1 MSPVIRLS
9 MARRTLFWS
18 GGPSR
23 VRLFWAVPVRSIR
36 QSGKLSPDLFPRG
49 QFARAAFLARPIQSR
64 RLIRSER
71 FRILLGGPQARSNGV
86 GRRRVAQ
93 VFDKAQRRPDLRF
106 WQHVDGAVQTLVIGR
121 PIVREHVSQSE
132 CVARDDRRGAVG
144 VTALGALL

>member
-1 MSPVIRLS
+1 MSPAIRLS
-9 MARRTLFWS
+9 IALRTLLWS

-23 VRLFWAVPVRSIR
+23 VRLFCAVLVRSIR

-71 FRILLGGPQARSNGV
+71 FRILLGGQQARSNGV

-106 WQHVDGAVQTLVIGR
+106 WQHVDGAVQTLA
-121 PIVREHVSQSE
+121 
-132 CVARDDRRGAVG
+132 VAHNFILPLLRSSV
-144 VTALGALL
+144 LGLS